1 MSSPASSALVLLDFD
16 SPISLNLEHLVRLH
30 AHCSMRLRCALA
42 ETAAVSALVSFY
54 HRFIAH
60 RPSPIAPP
68 IVEVTWGIVDE
79 HPAIC

>member
-42 ETAAVSALVSFY
+42 ETGAAFSALVSFY
-54 HRFIAH
+54 H

-79 HPAIC
+79 HPAVC